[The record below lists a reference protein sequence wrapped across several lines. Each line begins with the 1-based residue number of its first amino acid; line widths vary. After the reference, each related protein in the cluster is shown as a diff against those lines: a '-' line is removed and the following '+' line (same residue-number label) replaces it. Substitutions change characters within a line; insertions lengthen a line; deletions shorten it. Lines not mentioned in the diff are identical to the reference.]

1 MTLSRLG
8 LEASMDPKRVRAG
21 QLMQRRVFCV
31 PPQMP
36 VRELAKKL
44 DRRGL
49 EGGVVVDGGGNLLGV
64 VSKSDVY
71 HYQREGTRG
80 PDALAFFRQHL
91 IDGLSAA
98 SPADV
103 PDLARVRDIMRPSAV
118 EFPEN
123 ASVDRI
129 AQAMRRRRLLRVLI
143 TSGRKVRG
151 LLTAMD
157 LLKLLES

>member
-1 MTLSRLG
+1 
-8 LEASMDPKRVRAG
+8 MDPKRVRAG
-21 QLMQRRVFCV
+21 QLMQKRVFCV
-31 PPQMP
+31 SPQMP
-36 VRELAKKL
+36 VRELAEKL

-49 EGGVVVDGGGNLLGV
+49 AGGVVVDGGGNLLGV
-64 VSKSDVY
+64 VAKSDVF
-71 HYQREGTRG
+71 HYRREGTRG
-80 PDALAFFRQHL
+80 PDALAYFRQHF
-91 IDGLSAA
+91 IDDGLAVT

-118 EFPEN
+118 EFPES

-151 LLTAMD
+151 VLTAMD